1 MKASRKRLTAEDEVL
16 VKENADLIKDNDKFE
31 IDNEVVQ
38 KTIMEL
44 IQRIDVST
52 LLKEIDVEEMR
63 HQAT

>member
-1 MKASRKRLTAEDEVL
+1 MTAEDEVL
-16 VKENADLIKDNDKFE
+16 VKENADVIKENDKYE
-31 IDNEVVQ
+31 ISNESVQ

-52 LLKEIDVEEMR
+52 LLREIDVEEMR

>member
-1 MKASRKRLTAEDEVL
+1 MKATRKRLTAEDEVL
-16 VKENADLIKDNDKFE
+16 VKENADVIKENDKYE
-31 IDNEVVQ
+31 ISNESVQ

-52 LLKEIDVEEMR
+52 LLREIDVEEMR

>member
-1 MKASRKRLTAEDEVL
+1 LTAEDEVL

>member
-1 MKASRKRLTAEDEVL
+1 MTAEDEVL